1 MLKVDDCGK
10 RQGQLLVTAW
20 PLSVPEAPADG
31 HTPMY
36 IWKALTGLR
45 GSFFK
50 SPGSYERV
58 EKSRVGVGGVGG
70 KTVTMEKKKHIVYMY
85 EI

>member
-1 MLKVDDCGK
+1 
-10 RQGQLLVTAW
+10 
-20 PLSVPEAPADG
+20 
-31 HTPMY
+31 MY
-36 IWKALTGLR
+36 IWKALIGLC

-58 EKSRVGVGGVGG
+58 EKSRVGIGRVRG
-70 KTVTMEKKKHIVYMY
+70 KTVTMKKKKNHIVYMY

>member
-1 MLKVDDCGK
+1 MKADDYGK
-10 RQGQLLVTAW
+10 RQGQLPVTAW
-20 PLSVPEAPADG
+20 PLSVSEAPVDG
-31 HTPMY
+31 LTPMY
-36 IWKALTGLR
+36 IWKELTGLR

-58 EKSRVGVGGVGG
+58 EKSRVGIGGVRG
-70 KTVTMEKKKHIVYMY
+70 KTVTIEKKKKHIVYMY

>member
-1 MLKVDDCGK
+1 MKVDDCGK
-10 RQGQLLVTAW
+10 RQDQLLVTAW
-20 PLSVPEAPADG
+20 PLSVSDAPVDG
-31 HTPMY
+31 LTPMY
-36 IWKALTGLR
+36 IWKALIGLR

-58 EKSRVGVGGVGG
+58 EKSRVGIGGVRG
-70 KTVTMEKKKHIVYMY
+70 KTVTMKKKTHIVYMY